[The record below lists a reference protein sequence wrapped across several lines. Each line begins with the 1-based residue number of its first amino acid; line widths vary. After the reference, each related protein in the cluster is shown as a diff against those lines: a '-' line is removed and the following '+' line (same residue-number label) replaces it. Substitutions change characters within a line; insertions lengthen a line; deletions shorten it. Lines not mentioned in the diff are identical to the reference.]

1 MNEKPVTLP
10 SGGVAYI
17 PEAMSYGQGR
27 ALRLHHHRINRYTG
41 LVRNAEGEMVRGYRN
56 DLSPAELDERD
67 QLIEG
72 THPVYVRTLV
82 TRWENVKDANG
93 EELRLPDDVERM
105 RDDDMTFLG
114 LYLLNMRNR
123 ADPNASAA
131 SPTASS
137 PPDSSPTTPTTPKT
151 SAP

>member
-27 ALRLHHHRINRYTG
+27 ALRLHHHRINRYIG
-41 LVRNAEGEMVRGYRN
+41 QVRNAAGEMVRDYRT
-56 DLSPAELDERD
+56 DLSPEELDERD
-67 QLIEG
+67 RLLEE
-72 THPVYVRTLV
+72 TSPLYVRTIV

-93 EELRLPDDVERM
+93 EELRFPEDVERM
-105 RDDDMTFLG
+105 RDDDLTFLG
-114 LYLLNMRNR
+114 QHLLDMRKR
-123 ADPNASAA
+123 ADPNDSQA